1 MNLAGL
7 GYIAGGASQGLNDS
21 ARRQLEQL
29 QAQLMKQQQSGQQD
43 AGAALM
49 QQSGVTPPPQSAV
62 PFASPVIQKI
72 QSLFGGGQQPQGTPA
87 PVSALAGRG
96 GGPATPNQ
104 PPPTDPSQGQQPP
117 PAQGAPSPQVQA
129 AVGKFDFPT
138 LVTTLAKKPGMT
150 PQALMAALSALAPY
164 MNMQAQ
170 QEYKNRLLRIR
181 QQDAD
186 TNSSVKPI
194 LAKAATERADTGK
207 ENTDSLVKDRDTR
220 SGLAREKFEAS
231 RAQFQEKMDL
241 AANTTDMNTKKTL
254 LESAR
259 KELTALQNARNAAR
273 VTAGD
278 DNDPTVKDL
287 DAQIAEAKTAFEGA
301 KKAIS
306 TPSPNPEGRA
316 TWEGKD
322 QGRAAPVAAKPA
334 TPTSSGGKKA
344 LPPDEVSKAKLAISS
359 KKISRE
365 DMIKALQEEGYDT
378 SGL

>member
-49 QQSGVTPPPQSAV
+49 QQSGVTPPAQSAV
-62 PFASPVIQKI
+62 PFATPLIQKI
-72 QSLFGGGQQPQGTPA
+72 QGLFGGGQQPQGTPA
-87 PVSALAGRG
+87 PVSALTGRG
-96 GGPATPNQ
+96 GGPTTPNQ
-104 PPPTDPSQGQQPP
+104 PSPTGADQGQQPQ
-117 PAQGAPSPQVQA
+117 PAQGAPPPQVQA

-138 LVTTLAKKPGMT
+138 LVNTLSKQSNMT
-150 PQALMAALSALAPY
+150 PQRLMAALSSLAPY

-170 QEYKNRLLRIR
+170 EQYKMAMLGIAKQN
-181 QQDAD
+181 AD
-186 TNSSVKPI
+186 TNAAYKPAM
-194 LAKAATERADTGK
+194 AKAALERADTGR
-207 ENTDSLVKDRDTR
+207 ENTDSLVKDREAR

-231 RAQFQEKMDL
+231 RVQFQEKMDL
-241 AANTTDMNTKKTL
+241 ATNTTDTKTKTAL

-259 KELTALQNARNAAR
+259 KELSALQNARNAAR

-287 DAQIAEAKTAFEGA
+287 DAQIAEAKTVYEGA
-301 KKAIS
+301 KKAV
-306 TPSPNPEGRA
+306 PSSNPEGRT

-322 QGRAAPVAAKPA
+322 QGRAAPIVAKPA
-334 TPTSSGGKKA
+334 TPTSSGAMKP
-344 LPPDEVSKAKLAISS
+344 LPPDEISKAKLAISS
-359 KKISRE
+359 GKITRE
-365 DMIKALQEEGYDT
+365 QLIKALQDEGYDA